1 MFWLAKVKFFR
12 LVTPKLMM
20 LLSSYTKVRRTSCPG
35 NQMTDVS
42 VTLNGE
48 RRQAKVVFAELPDLA
63 FIDEWKDKLGAD
75 TDTKSRDAVDL
86 AQLSRDSFLAHTRIQ
101 QIYVN
106 SVEEIATRIK
116 DDEHIELAGLV
127 LLKCDWFPDSRV
139 IGICHFRRS
148 WCNSIVL
155 DYLAVHPFI
164 AKAPDGYPHNV
175 SGAGSALLWFV
186 SDIARRNKCGRLWGE
201 ATHGSRGYYKHMFDL
216 DDVEDL
222 ILADKLHYLECA
234 KKELLWRAEGDEN
247 KMKAEIKELYKV
259 EAENPPLIGRRS
271 FVVSP
276 SRTLA
281 YHFLQLQ
288 THVQMQI
295 AKVFGLPREGE
306 EGLRDES
313 LFRALFRQ
321 ATENGKLGDLWV
333 AVETK
338 HEKGRP
344 EENPFR

>member
-1 MFWLAKVKFFR
+1 
-12 LVTPKLMM
+12 
-20 LLSSYTKVRRTSCPG
+20 
-35 NQMTDVS
+35 MTDVS

-48 RRQAKVVFAELPDLA
+48 QRRATVVFAESTDLT
-63 FIDEWKDKLGAD
+63 FINEWRDKLGAD
-75 TDTKSRDAVDL
+75 TDAKRRDAVDL
-86 AQLSRDSFLAHTRIQ
+86 AQLAIDSSLAHTRIQ
-101 QIYVN
+101 QIYVH
-106 SVEEIATRIK
+106 SVEDIATHIR
-116 DDEHIELAGLV
+116 DDEHVELAGFV

-148 WCNSIVL
+148 WCNSIIL

-164 AKAPDGYPHNV
+164 AKHPDEYPHKV

-186 SDIARRNKCGRLWGE
+186 SDIARRHKCGRVWGE
-201 ATHGSRGYYKHMFDL
+201 ATHGSRSYYKHMFDL
-216 DDVEDL
+216 DAVEDL
-222 ILADKLHYLECA
+222 ILAPKPNYLVCA
-234 KKELLWRAEGDEN
+234 NKELLWRAEGDTN
-247 KMKAEIKELYKV
+247 KMKAEIKQLYKE
-259 EAENPPLIGRRS
+259 EAKNPPLIGRRS

-281 YHFLQLQ
+281 YHFLQLP

-295 AKVFGLPREGE
+295 AAAFGLPGEGGE
-306 EGLRDES
+306 ELRDEF

-321 ATENGKLGDLWV
+321 ATESGKLSDLWV

-338 HEKGRP
+338 HHKGRP

>member
-1 MFWLAKVKFFR
+1 
-12 LVTPKLMM
+12 
-20 LLSSYTKVRRTSCPG
+20 
-35 NQMTDVS
+35 MTDVS
-42 VTLNGE
+42 VELNGGQ
-48 RRQAKVVFAELPDLA
+48 RRATVVFAELPDLT
-63 FIDEWKDKLGAD
+63 FINEWRDKLVEDAD
-75 TDTKSRDAVDL
+75 TKRRDALDM
-86 AQLSRDSFLAHTRIQ
+86 AQLAIDNFLAHSKVQ

-106 SVEEIATRIK
+106 SVEEIAIQIK
-116 DDEHIELAGLV
+116 ADEHVELAGFV
-127 LLKCDWFPDSRV
+127 LLKCDWFPDSGV

-148 WCNSIVL
+148 WCNSIIL

-164 AKAPDGYPHNV
+164 AKAPDEYPHIV

-201 ATHGSRGYYKHMFDL
+201 ATHGSHGYYKRMFDL
-216 DDVEDL
+216 DAVEDL

-234 KKELLWRAEGDEN
+234 KKELLWRAEGDKN

-281 YHFLQLQ
+281 YHFLELP

-295 AKVFGLPREGE
+295 AGAFGLPGEGGE
-306 EGLRDES
+306 ELRDES

-321 ATENGKLGDLWV
+321 ATESKKLGDLWV

-338 HEKGRP
+338 HDKGRP
-344 EENPFR
+344 AENPFR

>member
-1 MFWLAKVKFFR
+1 
-12 LVTPKLMM
+12 
-20 LLSSYTKVRRTSCPG
+20 
-35 NQMTDVS
+35 MTDVS
-42 VTLNGE
+42 VELNGE
-48 RRQAKVVFAELPDLA
+48 QRRATVVFAGLPDLT
-63 FIDEWKDKLGAD
+63 FINEWRDKLGEDAD
-75 TDTKSRDAVDL
+75 TKRIDAL
-86 AQLSRDSFLAHTRIQ
+86 EMAQLAIDSFLAHSKVQ

-106 SVEEIATRIK
+106 SVEEIATQIK
-116 DDEHIELAGLV
+116 ADEHVELAGFM
-127 LLKCDWFPDSRV
+127 LLKCDWFPDSGV
-139 IGICHFRRS
+139 LGICHFRRS
-148 WCNSIVL
+148 WCNSIIL

-164 AKAPDGYPHNV
+164 AKPPEKYTHIV

-186 SDIARRNKCGRLWGE
+186 SVVARRYMCGRIWGE
-201 ATHGSRGYYKHMFDL
+201 ATHGSRSYYKRMFYL
-216 DDVEDL
+216 ESVEDL
-222 ILADKLHYLECA
+222 ILVPPLNYLECA
-234 KKELLWRAEGDEN
+234 KNDLLWRPEGDEN

-295 AKVFGLPREGE
+295 AKAFGLPGEGE
-306 EGLRDES
+306 EELRDDL

-338 HEKGRP
+338 HHKGRP

>member
-1 MFWLAKVKFFR
+1 
-12 LVTPKLMM
+12 
-20 LLSSYTKVRRTSCPG
+20 
-35 NQMTDVS
+35 MTDVS

-48 RRQAKVVFAELPDLA
+48 QRLATVVFAERKDLS
-63 FIDEWKDKLGAD
+63 FIDEWRDKLGAD
-75 TDTKSRDAVDL
+75 TDSKRRDAVDL
-86 AQLSRDSFLAHTRIQ
+86 AQLAIDSYLAHTRIQ

-106 SVEEIATRIK
+106 SVEEIATYPIK
-116 DDEHIELAGLV
+116 ADEHVEVSGFV
-127 LLKCDWFPDSRV
+127 LLKCDWFPDSGV

-148 WCNSIVL
+148 WCNSIIL

-164 AKAPDGYPHNV
+164 AKAPDRYPHTV

-186 SDIARRNKCGRLWGE
+186 SDIARRYKCGRLWGE
-201 ATHGSRGYYKHMFDL
+201 ATHGSHGYYKHMFDL
-216 DDVEDL
+216 DAVEDL

-234 KKELLWRAEGDEN
+234 KKELLWRAAGDEN

-281 YHFLQLQ
+281 YHFLQLP
-288 THVQMQI
+288 THVQEQI
-295 AKVFGLPREGE
+295 AKAFGLPGEGGE
-306 EGLRDES
+306 ELRDEI

-321 ATENGKLGDLWV
+321 ATESKKLSDLWKE
-333 AVETK
+333 VETK
-338 HEKGRP
+338 HPKGRP

>member
-1 MFWLAKVKFFR
+1 
-12 LVTPKLMM
+12 
-20 LLSSYTKVRRTSCPG
+20 
-35 NQMTDVS
+35 MTDVS
-42 VTLNGE
+42 VELNGGQ
-48 RRQAKVVFAELPDLA
+48 RRATVVFAELRDLA
-63 FIDEWKDKLGAD
+63 FIDEWRDKLGAD
-75 TDTKSRDAVDL
+75 TETKRRDAL
-86 AQLSRDSFLAHTRIQ
+86 EMAQLAIDSFLAHSQVQ

-106 SVEEIATRIK
+106 SVEEIAIQIK
-116 DDEHIELAGLV
+116 ADEHVELAGFV
-127 LLKCDWFPDSRV
+127 LLKCDWFPDSGV

-148 WCNSIVL
+148 WCNSIIL

-164 AKAPDGYPHNV
+164 AKPPDKYPHMV

-186 SDIARRNKCGRLWGE
+186 SDIARRHMCGRIWGE
-201 ATHGSRGYYKHMFDL
+201 ATHGSRSYYKRMFYL
-216 DDVEDL
+216 ESVEDL
-222 ILADKLHYLECA
+222 ILVPPLNYLECA

-247 KMKAEIKELYKV
+247 KMKAEIKELYRV
-259 EAENPPLIGRRS
+259 EAENPPLIGGRS

-321 ATENGKLGDLWV
+321 ATESKKLSDLWKE
-333 AVETK
+333 VETK
-338 HEKGRP
+338 HPKGRP

>member
-1 MFWLAKVKFFR
+1 MCELPGDQKLSQRSAHWLR
-12 LVTPKLMM
+12 SNSLCDL
-20 LLSSYTKVRRTSCPG
+20 RCEDG

-42 VTLNGE
+42 VTLNDE
-48 RRQAKVVFAELPDLA
+48 QRRATVAFAELPDLT
-63 FIDEWKDKLGAD
+63 FINEWRDKLRAD
-75 TDTKSRDAVDL
+75 TETKRRDAVDL
-86 AQLSRDSFLAHTRIQ
+86 AQLAIDSFLAHTRIQ

-106 SVEEIATRIK
+106 SVEEIAS
-116 DDEHIELAGLV
+116 HIRADQHVELAGFV
-127 LLKCDWFPDSRV
+127 LLKCDWFPDSGV

-148 WCNSIVL
+148 WCNSIIL

-164 AKAPDGYPHNV
+164 AKPLDGYLHIVN
-175 SGAGSALLWFV
+175 GAGSALLWFV
-186 SDIARRNKCGRLWGE
+186 SDIARRYKCGRVWGE
-201 ATHGSRGYYKHMFDL
+201 ATHGSRSYYKYMFDL
-216 DDVEDL
+216 DAVEDL
-222 ILADKLHYLECA
+222 ILAPKLHYLACA
-234 KKELLWRAEGDEN
+234 NKELLWRAEGDAN
-247 KMKAEIKELYKV
+247 KMKAEIRELYKV
-259 EAENPPLIGRRS
+259 EAQNPPLIGRRS

-281 YHFLQLQ
+281 YHFLQLP
-288 THVQMQI
+288 THVQKQI

-306 EGLRDES
+306 EELRDDI

-338 HEKGRP
+338 HQKGHP

>member
-1 MFWLAKVKFFR
+1 
-12 LVTPKLMM
+12 
-20 LLSSYTKVRRTSCPG
+20 
-35 NQMTDVS
+35 MTDVS
-42 VTLNGE
+42 VALNGE
-48 RRQAKVVFAELPDLA
+48 QRRATIVFAELSDLA
-63 FIDEWKDKLGAD
+63 SIDEWKDKLGAD
-75 TDTKSRDAVDL
+75 TDSKRRDAVDL
-86 AQLSRDSFLAHTRIQ
+86 AQLARDGFWAHTRIQ

-106 SVEEIATRIK
+106 SVEEITTRIEN
-116 DDEHIELAGLV
+116 DEHVELAGLL
-127 LLKCDWFPDSRV
+127 LLKCDWFPDSGV

-148 WCNSIVL
+148 WCNSIIL

-164 AKAPDGYPHNV
+164 AKAPDDYPYIV

-216 DDVEDL
+216 EAVEDL

-234 KKELLWRAEGDEN
+234 KKELLWRAEGEAN

-259 EAENPPLIGRRS
+259 EAENPPLIGRLS

-306 EGLRDES
+306 EGLRDDL

-321 ATENGKLGDLWV
+321 ATESKKLSDLWRE
-333 AVETK
+333 VETK
-338 HEKGRP
+338 HPKGRP

>member
-1 MFWLAKVKFFR
+1 
-12 LVTPKLMM
+12 
-20 LLSSYTKVRRTSCPG
+20 
-35 NQMTDVS
+35 MTDVS

-48 RRQAKVVFAELPDLA
+48 QRRASVAFAELPDLA
-63 FIDEWKDKLGAD
+63 FIDQWKDKVGAD
-75 TDTKSRDAVDL
+75 TESKRRDAVDL
-86 AQLSRDSFLAHTRIQ
+86 AQLARDSFLAHSRIQ

-116 DDEHIELAGLV
+116 EDEHVELAGLV
-127 LLKCDWFPDSRV
+127 LLKCDWFPDSGV

-148 WCNSIVL
+148 WCNSIIL

-164 AKAPDGYPHNV
+164 AKAPDGYPYIVN
-175 SGAGSALLWFV
+175 GAGSALLWFV

-201 ATHGSRGYYKHMFDL
+201 ATHGSRGYYKYMFDL
-216 DDVEDL
+216 DAVEDL

-234 KKELLWRAEGDEN
+234 KKELVWRAEGDAN
-247 KMKAEIKELYKV
+247 KMETEVKQLYKV

-281 YHFLQLQ
+281 YHFLQLP
-288 THVQMQI
+288 THVQMQV
-295 AKVFGLPREGE
+295 AKVFGLPGERE
-306 EGLRDES
+306 EGMRDEI

-321 ATENGKLGDLWV
+321 ATESGKLADLWKE
-333 AVETK
+333 VETK
-338 HEKGRP
+338 NPKGRP

>member
-1 MFWLAKVKFFR
+1 
-12 LVTPKLMM
+12 
-20 LLSSYTKVRRTSCPG
+20 
-35 NQMTDVS
+35 MTDVS
-42 VTLNGE
+42 VTLNDE
-48 RRQAKVVFAELPDLA
+48 DRRATVVFAERKDLT
-63 FIDEWKDKLGAD
+63 FIDEWRDKLGAD
-75 TDTKSRDAVDL
+75 TDSKRRDAVDL
-86 AQLSRDSFLAHTRIQ
+86 AQLAIDSYLAHTRIQ
-101 QIYVN
+101 QIYIN
-106 SVEEIATRIK
+106 SVEEIATHPIK
-116 DDEHIELAGLV
+116 ADEHVEVAGFV
-127 LLKCDWFPDSRV
+127 VLKCDWFPDSGV

-148 WCNSIVL
+148 WCNSIIL

-164 AKAPDGYPHNV
+164 AKAPDGYPHTV

-186 SDIARRNKCGRLWGE
+186 SDIARRYECGRLWGE
-201 ATHGSRGYYKHMFDL
+201 ATHGSHGYYKHMFDL
-216 DDVEDL
+216 DAVEDL

-234 KKELLWRAEGDEN
+234 KKELIWRAEGDAN

-281 YHFLQLQ
+281 YHFLQLP

-295 AKVFGLPREGE
+295 AKAFGLPGEGE
-306 EGLRDES
+306 EELRGDL

-321 ATENGKLGDLWV
+321 VTESGKLGDLWV

-338 HEKGRP
+338 HDKGRP

>member
-1 MFWLAKVKFFR
+1 
-12 LVTPKLMM
+12 
-20 LLSSYTKVRRTSCPG
+20 
-35 NQMTDVS
+35 MTDVT
-42 VTLNGE
+42 VTLNDE
-48 RRQAKVVFAELPDLA
+48 QRRATVVFAELPDLG
-63 FIDEWKDKLGAD
+63 FIDEWRDKLGPD
-75 TDTKSRDAVDL
+75 TDSKRRDAVDL
-86 AQLSRDSFLAHTRIQ
+86 AQLAIDSYLVHTQIQ
-101 QIYVN
+101 QIYVK
-106 SVEEIATRIK
+106 SVEEIATHPIK
-116 DDEHIELAGLV
+116 ADEHVEVAGFV
-127 LLKCDWFPDSRV
+127 LLKCDWFPDSGV

-148 WCNSIVL
+148 WCNSLIL

-164 AKAPDGYPHNV
+164 AKAPEGYSHIV

-186 SDIARRNKCGRLWGE
+186 SDIARRYKCGRLWGE

-216 DDVEDL
+216 DAVEDL

-234 KKELLWRAEGDEN
+234 KKELLWRAEGDTN

-259 EAENPPLIGRRS
+259 EAENPPSIGRRS

-288 THVQMQI
+288 THVQLEI
-295 AKVFGLPREGE
+295 AKAFGLPGEGE
-306 EGLRDES
+306 EELRDDL
-313 LFRALFRQ
+313 LFRALFRR
-321 ATENGKLGDLWV
+321 ATESGKLGDLWI

-338 HEKGRP
+338 HHKGRP

>member
-1 MFWLAKVKFFR
+1 
-12 LVTPKLMM
+12 
-20 LLSSYTKVRRTSCPG
+20 
-35 NQMTDVS
+35 MTDVS

-48 RRQAKVVFAELPDLA
+48 QRRATVVFAELSDLI
-63 FIDEWKDKLGAD
+63 FINEWRDKIGAD
-75 TDTKSRDAVDL
+75 TDTKRRDAVDL
-86 AQLSRDSFLAHTRIQ
+86 AQIAIDSFLAHTRIR
-101 QIYVN
+101 QIYVS
-106 SVEEIATRIK
+106 SVEEIATHPIK
-116 DDEHIELAGLV
+116 ADEHVELAGFV
-127 LLKCDWFPDSRV
+127 LLKCDWFPDSGV

-148 WCNSIVL
+148 WCNSIIL

-164 AKAPDGYPHNV
+164 AKPPDGYPHIV

-186 SDIARRNKCGRLWGE
+186 SDIARRYKCGRVWGE

-216 DDVEDL
+216 DAVEDL
-222 ILADKLHYLECA
+222 ILAPKPNYLVCA
-234 KKELLWRAEGDEN
+234 SKELLWRAEGDAN
-247 KMKAEIKELYKV
+247 KMKTEIVEQLYKA

-276 SRTLA
+276 SRKLA
-281 YHFLQLQ
+281 YHFLELP

-295 AKVFGLPREGE
+295 AGAFGVPGEGGE
-306 EGLRDES
+306 ELRDEL

-321 ATENGKLGDLWV
+321 ATESGKLGDLWI

-338 HEKGRP
+338 HHKGRP

>member
-1 MFWLAKVKFFR
+1 
-12 LVTPKLMM
+12 
-20 LLSSYTKVRRTSCPG
+20 
-35 NQMTDVS
+35 MTHVS

-48 RRQAKVVFAELPDLA
+48 QRRATVVFAELADLT
-63 FIDEWKDKLGAD
+63 FINEWRDKLGAD
-75 TDTKSRDAVDL
+75 TDSKRRDAVDL
-86 AQLSRDSFLAHTRIQ
+86 AQLAIDSYLAHTQIQ

-106 SVEEIATRIK
+106 SVEEIATHPIK
-116 DDEHIELAGLV
+116 PDEHVEVAGFV
-127 LLKCDWFPDSRV
+127 LLKCDWFPDSGV

-148 WCNSIVL
+148 WCNSIIL

-164 AKAPDGYPHNV
+164 AKAPDGYPHIV

-186 SDIARRNKCGRLWGE
+186 SDIARRYKCGRLWGE
-201 ATHGSRGYYKHMFDL
+201 ATHGSRDYYKHMFDL
-216 DDVEDL
+216 EAVEDL

-234 KKELLWRAEGDEN
+234 KKELLWRAEGDTN

-259 EAENPPLIGRRS
+259 EAENPPSIGRRS

-281 YHFLQLQ
+281 YHFLQLP
-288 THVQMQI
+288 THVQKQI
-295 AKVFGLPREGE
+295 AKVFGLPGEGE
-306 EGLRDES
+306 EELRDDL

-321 ATENGKLGDLWV
+321 ATENGKLGDLWI

-338 HEKGRP
+338 HQKGHP